1 MRWAMAGN
9 GSGRTRQLVGVSDT
23 TTTPARLVDRIGPAA
38 EFEEIYRSQVGAVTA
53 FFARRSADPQA
64 VADLTSDTF
73 VRAITGFATF
83 DAARGTPRAW
93 LFGIARNVFAAHCEQ
108 VGRGRDTVL
117 RLAGRRQL
125 AADEV
130 DELVARIDAERAG
143 RALIEGLAAL
153 PAIDREV
160 LELVDIVGF
169 APREA
174 AAALKI
180 SSGALRIR
188 LFRAR
193 TKLRGLG
200 TADQEG
206 VEHE

>member
-1 MRWAMAGN
+1 
-9 GSGRTRQLVGVSDT
+9 VSET
-23 TTTPARLVDRIGPAA
+23 TTTPARPVDRVGPAA
-38 EFEEIYRSQVGAVTA
+38 EFEQIYRSQVGAVTA
-53 FFARRSADPQA
+53 FFARRSADPQT

-83 DAARGTPRAW
+83 DQTRGTPRAW

-108 VGRGRDTVL
+108 VGRGRDAVS
-117 RLAGRRQL
+117 RLAGRRGL

-143 RALIEGLAAL
+143 RTLIEGLAAL

-169 APREA
+169 APKEA
-174 AAALKI
+174 AVALGI

-193 TKLRGLG
+193 NKLRGLG
-200 TADQEG
+200 DQEG